1 MLTVELLTPI
11 GIIPLSF
18 EQELK
23 DEKGNTKKFIVPILF
38 KGETEI
44 VEYVEKNLKD
54 RKIYGYNIKTFTPFG
69 DGKKLQ

>member
-23 DEKGNTKKFIVPILF
+23 DEKGNAKKFIVPILF
-38 KGETEI
+38 KGEKEI
-44 VEYVEKNLKD
+44 AEYIDKNLKD
-54 RKIYGYNIKTFTPFG
+54 RKIYGYHIKSFIPFG